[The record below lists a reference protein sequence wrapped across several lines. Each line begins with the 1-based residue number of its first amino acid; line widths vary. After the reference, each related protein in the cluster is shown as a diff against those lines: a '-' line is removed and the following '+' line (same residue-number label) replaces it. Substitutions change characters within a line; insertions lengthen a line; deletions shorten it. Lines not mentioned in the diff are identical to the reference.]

1 LTLFFKEAVTR
12 LFTEPLQPGSD
23 DHVFRELLVT
33 VLNRI
38 LLRLE
43 DAKVTEKEAEEIGFM
58 LRRTWGVAQ
67 AYRARKKE
75 MTIGQWIDKLTSLA
89 RQAGVP
95 L

>member
-1 LTLFFKEAVTR
+1 MFP
-12 LFTEPLQPGSD
+12 EPLQYGSD

-58 LRRTWGVAQ
+58 LRRTWGIAQ
-67 AYRARKKE
+67 AYRERKKE
-75 MTIGQWIDKLTSLA
+75 LTISQWIEKLAGLA